1 MNILVSSFLLSLAII
16 LLAHSIYELRPHRK
30 HKRRK
35 SVSKTQ
41 PTLRA
46 SGPGVDLRMTDL
58 RRGGD
63 ANAR

>member
-1 MNILVSSFLLSLAII
+1 MNILVSSAILSLAII
-16 LLAHSIYELRPHRK
+16 LLADSIYKLRPHTR
-30 HKRRK
+30 HKKRK

-58 RRGGD
+58 RRGGAHD
-63 ANAR
+63 R